1 MRDDDTKRH
10 AAHDSLLFTTRR
22 HFPVPRL
29 GSAQSP
35 LDEFVSRVRPCL
47 SLTERFNS
55 LSNRIQTI
63 NMEDLEPIRVAEQ
76 SSFCVEL
83 LRRLNMQRGETY
95 LCDITLVAKEGTE
108 FRAHKNV
115 LSAVSPFFVKLL
127 KTDMKEKEEGVIRFE
142 EMSESIL
149 ADVLD
154 FIYTGSI
161 KMKDKETA
169 KELIFAAEY
178 LLLLS
183 LKTRAGRFL
192 EKQLTSTNCISTL
205 RFAQKYR
212 CDELVDKCTKFIHD
226 NFASVA
232 ESDEFL
238 KLEAEEVEK
247 WISSENICV
256 PDEEDVFRI
265 ILKWI
270 EQDKGERK
278 AEFERLFRH
287 IRLASL
293 SRDYLLNVVTNELVV
308 ENVSCSRQVVDAIK
322 LVITASEDTLVQSAR
337 RIETHAIVVRGG
349 NRSYCYLPEKETWKL
364 LAGGFSEDRN
374 HTTQL
379 IRCRNQV
386 YSFPNAFYADTE
398 RYDPAFDSWAKIKL
412 SPGGDDWSFAVLGG
426 KIYVICRPD
435 RRSSPVIKRYDEEL
449 CAWQTVRSSPDVP
462 YSRNYSCVVTS
473 GNCLYVLG
481 CGYFGKAGRYDTVT
495 SKWEKIASMQV
506 IESSPFGVASQGK
519 IFVTGLVKS
528 SRSACEVY
536 NVAINEWHTIASLNT
551 RRVSGSMVCVN
562 GTLYVLGGLN
572 DISSKPVLAVE
583 SYDPKVNKWIQRTS
597 IPRYSSSEEEKHS
610 FQACTIKF
618 SKGVLG
624 KLYSIH

>member
-1 MRDDDTKRH
+1 
-10 AAHDSLLFTTRR
+10 
-22 HFPVPRL
+22 
-29 GSAQSP
+29 
-35 LDEFVSRVRPCL
+35 
-47 SLTERFNS
+47 
-55 LSNRIQTI
+55 
-63 NMEDLEPIRVAEQ
+63 MEDLEPIRVAEQ

-142 EMSESIL
+142 EISKSIL

-161 KMKDKETA
+161 KMKDEETA

-212 CDELVDKCTKFIHD
+212 CDELVDKCTKFIHN

-238 KLEAEEVEK
+238 RLEAEEVEK

-270 EQDKGERK
+270 EQDKSERK

-349 NRSYCYLPEKETWKL
+349 NHSYCYL
-364 LAGGFSEDRN
+364 
-374 HTTQL
+374 
-379 IRCRNQV
+379 
-386 YSFPNAFYADTE
+386 
-398 RYDPAFDSWAKIKL
+398 
-412 SPGGDDWSFAVLGG
+412 
-426 KIYVICRPD
+426 
-435 RRSSPVIKRYDEEL
+435 
-449 CAWQTVRSSPDVP
+449 
-462 YSRNYSCVVTS
+462 SRNRAY
-473 GNCLYVLG
+473 
-481 CGYFGKAGRYDTVT
+481 
-495 SKWEKIASMQV
+495 EQ
-506 IESSPFGVASQGK
+506 
-519 IFVTGLVKS
+519 
-528 SRSACEVY
+528 
-536 NVAINEWHTIASLNT
+536 
-551 RRVSGSMVCVN
+551 
-562 GTLYVLGGLN
+562 
-572 DISSKPVLAVE
+572 
-583 SYDPKVNKWIQRTS
+583 
-597 IPRYSSSEEEKHS
+597 
-610 FQACTIKF
+610 
-618 SKGVLG
+618 
-624 KLYSIH
+624 

>member
-1 MRDDDTKRH
+1 
-10 AAHDSLLFTTRR
+10 
-22 HFPVPRL
+22 
-29 GSAQSP
+29 
-35 LDEFVSRVRPCL
+35 
-47 SLTERFNS
+47 
-55 LSNRIQTI
+55 
-63 NMEDLEPIRVAEQ
+63 MEDLEPIRVAEQ

-83 LRRLNMQRGETY
+83 LRRLNIQRGETY
-95 LCDITLVAKEGTE
+95 LCDITLVAKEGKE

-142 EMSESIL
+142 EISESIL

-161 KMKDKETA
+161 KMKDEETT

-178 LLLLS
+178 LLLVS
-183 LKTRAGRFL
+183 LKTRAGGFL
-192 EKQLTSTNCISTL
+192 EKKLTGANCISTL
-205 RFAQKYR
+205 RFAKKYR
-212 CDELVDKCTKFIHD
+212 CDELVDNCAKFIND

-270 EQDKGERK
+270 EHDKSERK
-278 AEFERLFRH
+278 AEFGRLFRH

-322 LVITASEDTLVQSAR
+322 LVMTASEDTLAQSAR
-337 RIETHAIVVRGG
+337 RRLETHAIVVRGG
-349 NRSYCYLPEKETWKL
+349 NHSYCYLPEKDEWKR
-364 LAGGFSEDRN
+364 LADGFSEDRN

-379 IRCRNQV
+379 IRCRNQA
-386 YSFPNAFYADTE
+386 YSFPESCYADTE
-398 RYDPAFDSWAKIKL
+398 RYDPTFNSWGTFKF
-412 SPGGDDWSFAVLGG
+412 SPGADDCSFAVLGG
-426 KIYVICRPD
+426 KIYVICLPRGS
-435 RRSSPVIKRYDEEL
+435 RRNHVIKRYDEEL
-449 CAWQTVRSSPDVP
+449 CAWETVQSSPNLP
-462 YSRNYSCVVTS
+462 YSRDSSCVVTS
-473 GNCLYVLG
+473 GNCLYVLR
-481 CGYFGKAGRYDTVT
+481 CGYFNKGGRYDTVT
-495 SKWEKIASMQV
+495 SKWESIPPTQI
-506 IESSPFGVASQGK
+506 IERNPFGVASQGK
-519 IFVTGLVKS
+519 IFVTGLARTLFS
-528 SRSACEVY
+528 TCEVY
-536 NVAINEWHTIASLNT
+536 NVATNEWHSMASLNT
-551 RRVSGSMVCVN
+551 KRVSGSMVCVN

-572 DISSKPVLAVE
+572 DRSSKPELAVE

-597 IPRYSSSEEEKHS
+597 IPRYSSSEEENHS

>member
-1 MRDDDTKRH
+1 MMTPKDMLRMTAYCLLHDVISLFPDLGLPSRH
-10 AAHDSLLFTTRR
+10 LMNF
-22 HFPVPRL
+22 FPVSGRAYPL
-29 GSAQSP
+29 QS
-35 LDEFVSRVRPCL
+35 V
-47 SLTERFNS
+47 LTVC
-55 LSNRIQTI
+55 Q
-63 NMEDLEPIRVAEQ
+63 MEDLEPIRVAEQ

-127 KTDMKEKEEGVIRFE
+127 KTHMKEKEEGVIRFE

-232 ESDEFL
+232 VSDEFL
-238 KLEAEEVEK
+238 NSEAGEVEK

-256 PDEEDVFRI
+256 LDEEDVFRI
-265 ILKWI
+265 ILTWI
-270 EQDKGERK
+270 EHDKSKRK

-287 IRLASL
+287 VRLASL

-322 LVITASEDTLVQSAR
+322 LVMTASEDTLVQSTR

-349 NRSYCYLPEKETWKL
+349 KHSYCYLPEKDKWKL
-364 LAGGFSEDRN
+364 LASGFSEDRD

-386 YSFPNAFYADTE
+386 FSFPKAYYADTE
-398 RYDPAFDSWAKIKL
+398 RYDPAFNSWANIKL
-412 SPGGDDWSFAVLGG
+412 SLDDDDCSFAVLGG
-426 KIYVICRPD
+426 KMYVICRHG
-435 RRSSPVIKRYDEEL
+435 SGYSPVIKRYDEEL
-449 CAWQTVRSSPDVP
+449 CTWQTVQSSRCLQ
-462 YSRNYSCVVTS
+462 YSRDDSCVVTS
-473 GNCLYVLG
+473 GNCLYVLR
-481 CGYFGKAGRYDTVT
+481 CGYFNTSGRYDTMT
-495 SKWEKIASMQV
+495 GKSEKIASMQT
-506 IESSPFGVASQGK
+506 INRLPFGVASQGK
-519 IFVTGLVKS
+519 IYVTGLDRTLLS
-528 SRSACEVY
+528 TCEVY
-536 NVAINEWHTIASLNT
+536 NVVINEWQTIASLTT

-572 DISSKPVLAVE
+572 YSSSKAELAVE

-597 IPRYSSSEEEKHS
+597 IPRYSSYEEEKDS

-618 SKGVLG
+618 SKGMLE
-624 KLYSIH
+624 KLHNIC

>member
-1 MRDDDTKRH
+1 MMTPKDMLRMTAYCLLHDVISLFPDLGLPSRH
-10 AAHDSLLFTTRR
+10 LMNF
-22 HFPVPRL
+22 FPVSGRAYPL
-29 GSAQSP
+29 QS
-35 LDEFVSRVRPCL
+35 V
-47 SLTERFNS
+47 LTVC
-55 LSNRIQTI
+55 Q
-63 NMEDLEPIRVAEQ
+63 MEDLEPIRVAEQ

-232 ESDEFL
+232 VSDEFL
-238 KLEAEEVEK
+238 NSEAGEVEK

-256 PDEEDVFRI
+256 LDEEDVFRI
-265 ILKWI
+265 ILTWI
-270 EQDKGERK
+270 EHDISKRK

-287 IRLASL
+287 VRLASL

-322 LVITASEDTLVQSAR
+322 LVMTASEDTLVQSTR

-349 NRSYCYLPEKETWKL
+349 KHSYCYLPEKDK
-364 LAGGFSEDRN
+364 
-374 HTTQL
+374 
-379 IRCRNQV
+379 
-386 YSFPNAFYADTE
+386 
-398 RYDPAFDSWAKIKL
+398 
-412 SPGGDDWSFAVLGG
+412 
-426 KIYVICRPD
+426 
-435 RRSSPVIKRYDEEL
+435 
-449 CAWQTVRSSPDVP
+449 
-462 YSRNYSCVVTS
+462 
-473 GNCLYVLG
+473 
-481 CGYFGKAGRYDTVT
+481 
-495 SKWEKIASMQV
+495 
-506 IESSPFGVASQGK
+506 
-519 IFVTGLVKS
+519 
-528 SRSACEVY
+528 
-536 NVAINEWHTIASLNT
+536 
-551 RRVSGSMVCVN
+551 
-562 GTLYVLGGLN
+562 
-572 DISSKPVLAVE
+572 
-583 SYDPKVNKWIQRTS
+583 
-597 IPRYSSSEEEKHS
+597 
-610 FQACTIKF
+610 
-618 SKGVLG
+618 
-624 KLYSIH
+624 

>member
-1 MRDDDTKRH
+1 
-10 AAHDSLLFTTRR
+10 
-22 HFPVPRL
+22 
-29 GSAQSP
+29 
-35 LDEFVSRVRPCL
+35 
-47 SLTERFNS
+47 
-55 LSNRIQTI
+55 
-63 NMEDLEPIRVAEQ
+63 MEDLEPIRVAEQ

-95 LCDITLVAKEGTE
+95 LCDITLVAKEGKE

-142 EMSESIL
+142 EISESIL

-161 KMKDKETA
+161 KMKDEETA

-183 LKTRAGRFL
+183 LKTRAARFL

-212 CDELVDKCTKFIHD
+212 CDELVDKCTKFIHN

-238 KLEAEEVEK
+238 RLKAEEVEK

-270 EQDKGERK
+270 EQDKSERK

-349 NRSYCYLPEKETWKL
+349 KTSYCYLPEKETWKL

-386 YSFPNAFYADTE
+386 YSFPKAFYADTE
-398 RYDPAFDSWAKIKL
+398 RYDPAFDSWATCKIKL
-412 SPGGDDWSFAVLGG
+412 SASDNDCSFAVLGG
-426 KIYVICRPD
+426 KIYVISRPG
-435 RRSSPVIKRYDEEL
+435 RRFSPFIKRYDEEL
-449 CAWQTVRSSPDVP
+449 CAWQTVRSSPDLQ
-462 YSRNYSCVVTS
+462 YSRDYSCVVTS

-481 CGYFGKAGRYDTVT
+481 CTYFNAGRYDNVT

-506 IESSPFGVASQGK
+506 IQSSPFGVASQGK
-519 IFVTGLVKS
+519 IFVTGLAES
-528 SRSACEVY
+528 SLSACEVY

-562 GTLYVLGGLN
+562 GKLYVLGGLN
-572 DISSKPVLAVE
+572 DRSSKPELAVE

-597 IPRYSSSEEEKHS
+597 IPRYSSSEEENHS

-624 KLYSIH
+624 KLYSI

>member
-1 MRDDDTKRH
+1 M
-10 AAHDSLLFTTRR
+10 
-22 HFPVPRL
+22 
-29 GSAQSP
+29 
-35 LDEFVSRVRPCL
+35 
-47 SLTERFNS
+47 
-55 LSNRIQTI
+55 
-63 NMEDLEPIRVAEQ
+63 
-76 SSFCVEL
+76 
-83 LRRLNMQRGETY
+83 
-95 LCDITLVAKEGTE
+95 CDITLVAKDGKE

-115 LSAVSPFFVKLL
+115 LSAVSPFFVKLF

-142 EMSESIL
+142 EISESIM
-149 ADVLD
+149 ADILD

-161 KMKDKETA
+161 KMKDEETT

-178 LLLLS
+178 LLLVS
-183 LKTRAGRFL
+183 LKTRLGRFL

-212 CDELVDKCTKFIHD
+212 CDELVDTCTKFMHD

-232 ESDEFL
+232 VSDGFL
-238 KLEAEEVEK
+238 NSEAGEVEK

-265 ILKWI
+265 ILTWI
-270 EQDKGERK
+270 EHDKSKRK

-287 IRLASL
+287 VRLALL

-322 LVITASEDTLVQSAR
+322 LVMTASEDTLVQSTR

-349 NRSYCYLPEKETWKL
+349 KNSYCYLPEKDEWKQ
-364 LAGGFSEDRN
+364 LADGFSEDRN
-374 HTTQL
+374 HKTRL

-386 YSFPNAFYADTE
+386 YSLPKPYFSDTE
-398 RYDPAFDSWAKIKL
+398 RYDPAFNSWAKINL
-412 SPGGDDWSFAVLGG
+412 FHGSDDWSFVVLGG
-426 KIYVICRPD
+426 KIYAISRPD
-435 RRSSPVIKRYDEEL
+435 RRKSPVIQRYDEVL
-449 CAWQTVRSSPDVP
+449 CVWQTVPSSPDLQ
-462 YSRNYSCVVTS
+462 YSRDYSCVVTS

-481 CGYFGKAGRYDTVT
+481 CGYFSKAGRYDTVT

-506 IESSPFGVASQGK
+506 IKSSPFGVASQGK
-519 IFVTGLVKS
+519 IFVTGLAQS
-528 SRSACEVY
+528 SLSACEVY
-536 NVAINEWHTIASLNT
+536 NVDINEWHTIASLNT

-572 DISSKPVLAVE
+572 DISSKPELAVE

-597 IPRYSSSEEEKHS
+597 IPRYSSYEEEKHS

-624 KLYSIH
+624 KLYNIH

>member
-1 MRDDDTKRH
+1 MMTPKDMLRMTAYCLLHDVISLFPDLGLPSRH
-10 AAHDSLLFTTRR
+10 LMNF
-22 HFPVPRL
+22 FPVSGRAYPL
-29 GSAQSP
+29 QS
-35 LDEFVSRVRPCL
+35 V
-47 SLTERFNS
+47 LTVC
-55 LSNRIQTI
+55 Q
-63 NMEDLEPIRVAEQ
+63 MEDLEPIRVAEQ

-142 EMSESIL
+142 EISKSIL

-161 KMKDKETA
+161 KMKDEETA

-183 LKTRAGRFL
+183 LKTRAGRFI

-212 CDELVDKCTKFIHD
+212 CDELVDKCTKFIHN

-238 KLEAEEVEK
+238 RLEAEEVEK

-270 EQDKGERK
+270 EQNKSERK
-278 AEFERLFRH
+278 AKFEKLFRH
-287 IRLASL
+287 VRLASL

-349 NRSYCYLPEKETWKL
+349 KTSYCYLPEKETWKL

-379 IRCRNQV
+379 ITCRNQV
-386 YSFPNAFYADTE
+386 YSFPKAFYADTE
-398 RYDPAFDSWAKIKL
+398 RYDPAFDSWATCKIKL
-412 SPGGDDWSFAVLGG
+412 APSDNDCSFAVLGG
-426 KIYVICRPD
+426 KIYVISRPG
-435 RRSSPVIKRYDEEL
+435 RRFSPSIKRYDEEL
-449 CAWQTVRSSPDVP
+449 CAWQTVRSSPDLE
-462 YSRNYSCVVTS
+462 YSRDYSCAVTS
-473 GNCLYVLG
+473 GNCLFVLG
-481 CGYFGKAGRYDTVT
+481 CGYFNAGRYDNVT

-506 IESSPFGVASQGK
+506 IKRSPFGVASQGK
-519 IFVTGLVKS
+519 IFVTGLAES
-528 SRSACEVY
+528 SLSACEVY
-536 NVAINEWHTIASLNT
+536 TVAINEWQTIASLNT

-572 DISSKPVLAVE
+572 DISSKPELAVE
-583 SYDPKVNKWIQRTS
+583 SYDPKVNEWIQRTS
-597 IPRYSSSEEEKHS
+597 IPRYSSAEEEQHS

-624 KLYSIH
+624 KLYNIC

>member
-1 MRDDDTKRH
+1 
-10 AAHDSLLFTTRR
+10 
-22 HFPVPRL
+22 
-29 GSAQSP
+29 
-35 LDEFVSRVRPCL
+35 
-47 SLTERFNS
+47 
-55 LSNRIQTI
+55 
-63 NMEDLEPIRVAEQ
+63 
-76 SSFCVEL
+76 
-83 LRRLNMQRGETY
+83 MQRGETY
-95 LCDITLVAKEGTE
+95 LCDITLVAREGKE
-108 FRAHKNV
+108 FRAHRNV
-115 LSAVSPFFVKLL
+115 LSAVSSFFVKLF

-142 EMSESIL
+142 EISESIM
-149 ADVLD
+149 ADILD

-161 KMKDKETA
+161 KITDEETT

-178 LLLLS
+178 LLLVS

-212 CDELVDKCTKFIHD
+212 CDELVDNCTKFIDD

-238 KLEAEEVEK
+238 KLKAEEVEK
-247 WISSENICV
+247 WISRENICV

-270 EQDKGERK
+270 EHDKSERK

-322 LVITASEDTLVQSAR
+322 LVITASEDTLMQSAR

-349 NRSYCYLPEKETWKL
+349 KNSYCYLPEKDEWKV
-364 LAGGFSEDRN
+364 LAKGFSDQTR
-374 HTTQL
+374 L

-386 YSFPNAFYADTE
+386 YSLPKSAPFFSDTE
-398 RYDPAFDSWAKIKL
+398 RYDPAFNSWAKINL
-412 SPGGDDWSFAVLGG
+412 FPCNDDWSYAVLGG
-426 KIYVICRPD
+426 KIYAICRPD
-435 RRSSPVIKRYDEEL
+435 RRKSPVIQRYDEEL
-449 CAWQTVRSSPDVP
+449 CAWKTVYSSPDLQYCR
-462 YSRNYSCVVTS
+462 YSSCVVTS

-481 CGYFGKAGRYDTVT
+481 CAYSSKAGRYDTVT

-506 IESSPFGVASQGK
+506 INSSPFGVASQGK
-519 IFVTGLVKS
+519 IFVTGLAES
-528 SRSACEVY
+528 SLSACEVY

-572 DISSKPVLAVE
+572 DRSSKPELAVE

-624 KLYSIH
+624 KLYKKN

>member
-1 MRDDDTKRH
+1 
-10 AAHDSLLFTTRR
+10 
-22 HFPVPRL
+22 
-29 GSAQSP
+29 
-35 LDEFVSRVRPCL
+35 
-47 SLTERFNS
+47 
-55 LSNRIQTI
+55 
-63 NMEDLEPIRVAEQ
+63 MEDLEPIRVAEQ

-142 EMSESIL
+142 EISESTM
-149 ADVLD
+149 ADILD

-161 KMKDKETA
+161 TIKDEETT

-178 LLLLS
+178 LLLVS

-212 CDELVDKCTKFIHD
+212 CDELVDNCTKFIDD

-238 KLEAEEVEK
+238 KLKAEEVEK
-247 WISSENICV
+247 WISRENICV
-256 PDEEDVFRI
+256 PDEEDVFRM

-270 EQDKGERK
+270 EHDKSERK
-278 AEFERLFRH
+278 AEFGRLFRH

-322 LVITASEDTLVQSAR
+322 LVITASEDTLMHSAR

-349 NRSYCYLPEKETWKL
+349 KKSYCYVPEKDEWKQ
-364 LAGGFSEDRN
+364 LASGFSDKTR
-374 HTTQL
+374 L

-386 YSFPNAFYADTE
+386 YSIPKSAPLFTDTE
-398 RYDPAFDSWAKIKL
+398 RYDPAFNSWAKINL
-412 SPGGDDWSFAVLGG
+412 FPYNDDWSYAVLGG
-426 KIYVICRPD
+426 KIYAICRPD
-435 RRSSPVIKRYDEEL
+435 RRNSPVIKRYDEEL
-449 CAWQTVRSSPDVP
+449 CAWQTVHSSPDLQYCR
-462 YSRNYSCVVTS
+462 YSSCVVTS

-481 CGYFGKAGRYDTVT
+481 CRYSSKAGRYDTVT

-506 IESSPFGVASQGK
+506 IQSSPFGVASQGK
-519 IFVTGLVKS
+519 IFVTGLAES
-528 SRSACEVY
+528 SLSACEVY

-572 DISSKPVLAVE
+572 DKSSKPELAVE

-597 IPRYSSSEEEKHS
+597 IPRYSSSEEENHS

-618 SKGVLG
+618 SKGALG
-624 KLYSIH
+624 KLYSI